1 MMAAENRYGRVKR
14 WKLMPLESIAI
25 ISLRSARREVKKITA
40 MKVNS
45 GLNWLS
51 TKGKKFMKYWKTVAF
66 IGAVSTAS
74 SFSLMSNTT
83 TMANSNRMAKKKVP
97 RNFLMM

>member
-1 MMAAENRYGRVKR
+1 MT
-14 WKLMPLESIAI
+14 AI
-25 ISLRSARREVKKITA
+25 
-40 MKVNS
+40 KVNK

-51 TKGKKFMKYWKTVAF
+51 TKGRKFMKYWKTVALR
-66 IGAVSTAS
+66 GAVSTAS

-97 RNFLMM
+97 KKFLMI

>member
-1 MMAAENRYGRVKR
+1 
-14 WKLMPLESIAI
+14 MPLESIAM

-40 MKVNS
+40 INVNN

-51 TKGKKFMKYWKTVAF
+51 TNGRKFMKYWKTVAL

-74 SFSLMSNTT
+74 SFSLMSNIT

-97 RNFLMM
+97 RKCLMM